1 MNTTTVSQGASDPQ
15 SAVMPMI
22 HLSQDEKRK
31 RNWFEFLQLAIA
43 DPHFFRLDTS
53 PVYYDDKSP
62 LALMKR
68 FPQKKVIIDL
78 SNHEGISMVRSGFLP
93 VPHQRAFDLGVEI
106 YQMLFGVRPMIHKQR
121 INAKRT
127 EYSVDF
133 VSEDCQIVLNRNGY
147 KVLNPL
153 VGASEV
159 DLRIEMD
166 QFNADRPSFHPNFSD
181 VYYPFIRVTNY
192 LRDGKQFSMELGYY
206 RSRCS
211 NGLLMGQETKLV
223 FQHSYFVSTFEN
235 IRSSARLFFS
245 RNERAYYGLA
255 EQLWHM
261 LNIHVPEQK
270 MRLITIDIFQEIIFK
285 REKEEQTKLLDHL
298 NALVA
303 QYVEEIGENMNAA
316 VNVATDFSKILY
328 GSTVSVSWVEQ
339 MTSNWMEVYFQ
350 QNRDPYRY
358 WDRITEL
365 EARLKAL

>member
-1 MNTTTVSQGASDPQ
+1 
-15 SAVMPMI
+15 
-22 HLSQDEKRK
+22 
-31 RNWFEFLQLAIA
+31 
-43 DPHFFRLDTS
+43 
-53 PVYYDDKSP
+53 
-62 LALMKR
+62 
-68 FPQKKVIIDL
+68 
-78 SNHEGISMVRSGFLP
+78 
-93 VPHQRAFDLGVEI
+93 
-106 YQMLFGVRPMIHKQR
+106 
-121 INAKRT
+121 
-127 EYSVDF
+127 
-133 VSEDCQIVLNRNGY
+133 
-147 KVLNPL
+147 
-153 VGASEV
+153 
-159 DLRIEMD
+159 
-166 QFNADRPSFHPNFSD
+166 
-181 VYYPFIRVTNY
+181 
-192 LRDGKQFSMELGYY
+192 
-206 RSRCS
+206 
-211 NGLLMGQETKLV
+211 MGQETKLV